1 MVIECKR
8 VTKKLRKAIV
18 LQNVNLRLES
28 GRVYGLWGSNGSGKT
43 MLLRVLAGL
52 IYPTSGTVKLDGKK
66 LGKDLDFPESIGL
79 LLENPAFLDDYAG
92 LRNLELI
99 AALNHKIST
108 EEIRTALRDVG
119 LTPDDKRPYRKYS
132 LGMKQRLGLA
142 AAFMEHPQLLL
153 LDEPTNALDEAGFP
167 MLEDLIIREKDRG
180 ALIVVASH
188 DRNFLELVSDEIY
201 RVSEGQISAEEAP

>member
-79 LLENPAFLDDYAG
+79 LLENPAFLDDYTG